1 MDKKNRFLTVGTQEC
16 ALLCAV
22 LGLLIAVLLLTV
34 GFWKTLML
42 AVFFLIGLFI
52 GGVKDKKGC
61 ISDLIDRWFGK
72 RAEKVQATII
82 RPQTEKAAEEAEE
95 AAEEAEEADEEEAE
109 EADPEETDDGED
121 ADENEETAAG
131 EAEEAEEADE
141 SEADGEKNE
150 QE

>member
-95 AAEEAEEADEEEAE
+95 ADEEEAD

-121 ADENEETAAG
+121 ADESEETAAG